1 LKETIIAVRVILAS
15 SQLGLVMNLR
25 DKHLAHSL
33 TKTRREQ
40 HGPIPPMKYGDETRL
55 LEASIP
61 IVERLFC
68 WVNGKSFSIKD
79 SQDIDRKNAEAL
91 WNGCKFNVLR

>member
-1 LKETIIAVRVILAS
+1 
-15 SQLGLVMNLR
+15 
-25 DKHLAHSL
+25 
-33 TKTRREQ
+33 
-40 HGPIPPMKYGDETRL
+40 MKYGDETRL